1 MEACSCV
8 LVRGIV
14 YGRSIVFVSV
24 MVCVCVCECVCV
36 YVCVRE
42 RVCVRDDGTGRIPA
56 CSSSSVLLNPMYTNG
71 TTSTAPTT
79 SDGFYSF
86 ELASR
91 TCVWFVFAVVGVEGG
106 GINRAEFIPG
116 VAVTDTYRSEPKQ
129 QRRRQRRP
137 KQNPSKN
144 RKKCND
150 GQ

>member
-1 MEACSCV
+1 MRPGS
-8 LVRGIV
+8 RT
-14 YGRSIVFVSV
+14 SV
-24 MVCVCVCECVCV
+24 WPQYCDCFRNGVCVCMCVCVCV
-36 YVCVRE
+36 YVYVCERECVY
-42 RVCVRDDGTGRIPA
+42 VTTGRDGSRHDPPHP
-56 CSSSSVLLNPMYTNG
+56 CLSNPMYTNG

-116 VAVTDTYRSEPKQ
+116 VAVTDTYRSEPTQ